1 MREREEKRD
10 MTRGRKSD
18 MKRERE
24 RDIRSETKRDRKRDR
39 KRDVHIAEHVLLSYL
54 YLLILLCMYSTFF
67 LIKPYL

>member
-24 RDIRSETKRDRKRDR
+24 RDIRSETKRDRKREGKRDR

-54 YLLILLCMYSTFF
+54 YLLILLCMYLPSS
-67 LIKPYL
+67 L

>member
-18 MKRERE
+18 MKRE
-24 RDIRSETKRDRKRDR
+24 TKRDR

-54 YLLILLCMYSTFF
+54 YLLILLCMYLPSS
-67 LIKPYL
+67 L

>member
-24 RDIRSETKRDRKRDR
+24 RDIRSETKRDRKRD
-39 KRDVHIAEHVLLSYL
+39 VHIAEHVLLSYL
-54 YLLILLCMYSTFF
+54 YLLILLCMYLPSS
-67 LIKPYL
+67 L